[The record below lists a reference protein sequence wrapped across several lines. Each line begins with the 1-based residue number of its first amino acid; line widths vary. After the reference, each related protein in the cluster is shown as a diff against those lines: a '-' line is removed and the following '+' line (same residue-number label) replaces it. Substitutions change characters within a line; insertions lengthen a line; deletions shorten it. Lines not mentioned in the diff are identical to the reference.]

1 MSKTNDTGHN
11 KNVANFETLI
21 AYLTDYG
28 AVYNPSN
35 VNIQLN
41 SLKES
46 AALALSTNQQV
57 NDMAAKNSNAIA
69 ARDLAFEPL
78 KKLSTRIMSAVKAS
92 NVVQQVIDNVATH
105 HRKMQGQRASAK
117 LNEEEKQKLAAS
129 GVIVN
134 QISASQQSFDSLV
147 DTFDK
152 LIKLLATI
160 PTYTPNEV
168 DLQQITLSNLYASL
182 LNKNRDVISNNSQ
195 LSTFRVNRDKILYD
209 AETGIVALAF
219 DAKNY
224 VKSIFGSSNP
234 QYKQISG
241 IPFKAVKI

>member
-11 KNVANFETLI
+11 KDVANFETLI
-21 AYLTDYG
+21 AFLTEYG

-35 VNIQLN
+35 VNIQLSN
-41 SLKES
+41 LKNS

-69 ARDLAFEPL
+69 ARDLAFETL
-78 KKLSTRIMSAVKAS
+78 KKLSTRIMNAVKAS
-92 NVVQQVIDNVATH
+92 DVAQQVIDNVATH

-117 LNEEEKQKLAAS
+117 LNDDEKQKLAAS

-134 QISASQQSFDSLV
+134 QISASQQGFDSLV

-160 PTYTPNEV
+160 PNYAPNEV

-182 LNKNRDVISNNSQ
+182 LNKNRDVIANNSQ

-219 DAKNY
+219 NVKNY
-224 VKSIFGSSNP
+224 VKSIFGSNNP

-241 IPFKAVKI
+241 IPFKSVKI